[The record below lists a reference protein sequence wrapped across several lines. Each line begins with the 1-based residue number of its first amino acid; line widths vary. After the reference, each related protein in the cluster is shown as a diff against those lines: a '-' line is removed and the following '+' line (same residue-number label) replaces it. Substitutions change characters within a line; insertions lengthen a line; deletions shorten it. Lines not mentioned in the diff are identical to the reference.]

1 MVSGPGQLPGPALAG
16 QPLLASTL
24 TPGRPPPHLAVQQG
38 WR

>member
-16 QPLLASTL
+16 QLLASTL
-24 TPGRPPPHLAVQQG
+24 TPGPPAPHLAVQQG